1 MKANLERIKEMDLE
15 MIELEKDVKFLE
27 ETFEKMKEVEKRY
40 KKLEKYYYSDWRED
54 HESGKD
60 LMYGILSEDGL
71 RNIFGDKYEL
81 EKNILKFLVKKL

>member
-54 HESGKD
+54 HESWKD
-60 LMYGILSEDGL
+60 LMYGILSEDWL
-71 RNIFGDKYEL
+71 RNIFWDKYEL